1 MGTDLPCRSSFCAR
15 DQRAR
20 QGVLGILYP
29 AQRKRWRST
38 PCDTTFFA
46 VAVATITGNT
56 ASAPGKTDQVST
68 QNTLAEGTR
77 RSHHVLQWLEF
88 MRGAIC
94 PAAPIVIIGASQAS
108 PQIFFR
114 RFGYFVAKLKQFR
127 LRLAKRTG
135 LPSEIASAL
144 WQKGVHI
151 QAFIVEIE
159 QDEDIFHLAVDKAP
173 LAKQTFVENGWRATE
188 ECVQL

>member
-1 MGTDLPCRSSFCAR
+1 M
-15 DQRAR
+15 
-20 QGVLGILYP
+20 
-29 AQRKRWRST
+29 W
-38 PCDTTFFA
+38 
-46 VAVATITGNT
+46 
-56 ASAPGKTDQVST
+56 
-68 QNTLAEGTR
+68 
-77 RSHHVLQWLEF
+77 
-88 MRGAIC
+88 GAIC
-94 PAAPIVIIGASQAS
+94 PAAPVAIIGGVAGA

-114 RFGYFVAKLKQFR
+114 RFGYRVAKLKQFR

-159 QDEDIFHLAVDKAP
+159 GEEDIFHLAVDKAAI
-173 LAKQTFVENGWRATE
+173 AKRTFVENGWRATE